1 MRLHPGRWG
10 LLALALV
17 SIPTFAFGQA
27 GGFSRSQQAG
37 MMAYTARIRAQ
48 EQVRQQATLGLIQQQ
63 FVRQQSEIQRE
74 RMQSNALIDY
84 LESTD
89 PYSTEGTRVFRSS
102 RRAQAFGVP
111 HFDSPYYMRQNPYYD
126 RQFIQTR
133 NRQILNLTPAVIP
146 SGF

>member
-1 MRLHPGRWG
+1 MRYSIFGCVFVLSLS
-10 LLALALV
+10 LLLPSMAY
-17 SIPTFAFGQA
+17 GQA

-74 RMQSNALIDY
+74 QMRSNALIDY
-84 LESTD
+84 LESSD
-89 PYSTEGTRVFRSS
+89 PSSDSPQVFRAS
-102 RRAQAFGVP
+102 RRAQAFGTP
-111 HFDSPYYMRQNPYYD
+111 HYTSPYYMRHNPYYD

-133 NRQILNLTPAVIP
+133 NRQLMNLTPSVIP
-146 SGF
+146 NGF